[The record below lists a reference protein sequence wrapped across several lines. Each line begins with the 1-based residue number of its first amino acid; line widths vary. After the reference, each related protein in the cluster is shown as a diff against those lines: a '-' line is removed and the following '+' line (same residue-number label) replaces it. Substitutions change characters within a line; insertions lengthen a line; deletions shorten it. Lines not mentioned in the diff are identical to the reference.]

1 MKLAFT
7 TLACPDWTLEQA
19 AQAGRAAGYAG
30 IELRLLDGQVVG
42 PGLSAADRRRVR
54 EVCAA
59 EGLELI
65 CLDTSVRIAQ
75 PDPQAR
81 EQQIRDGLAMLD
93 LAAELGTSLI
103 RVFAGP
109 PEGTSTESAIAGAVA
124 CLTPLAEH
132 GRSLG
137 VAVALET
144 HDAFCDSNTV
154 NAVLSQVPGAGAG
167 ALWDLLHPYR
177 IGEPYQQTLQRLQS
191 RLLHVHVKD
200 GRPPAGGGS
209 AWDLKLLGEGI
220 VPTAEILAALHT
232 AGYDGWIAV
241 EWEKKWHP
249 EIADPEIALPQ
260 HADLLR
266 TYLAALR

>member
-7 TLACPDWTLEQA
+7 TLACPGWTLERA
-19 AQAGRAAGYAG
+19 AAGGRAAGYEG
-30 IELRLLDGQVVG
+30 LELRLLDGELVG
-42 PGLSAADRRRVR
+42 PDLSAADRRRVR
-54 EVCAA
+54 NVCAA
-59 EGLELI
+59 EGLALV

-75 PDPQAR
+75 PEAGAR
-81 EQQIRDGLAMLD
+81 ERQVRDGLAMLE
-93 LAAELGTSLI
+93 LAAELGAPLI

-109 PEGTSTESAIAGAVA
+109 PEGTPVEDAVAGAVA
-124 CLTPLAEH
+124 CLAPLAER
-132 GRSLG
+132 GSALG

-144 HDAFCDSNTV
+144 HDAFCDSTTV
-154 NAVLSQVPGAGAG
+154 ARVLEQVPGTGAG

-177 IGEPYQQTLQRLQS
+177 IGEPYDVTLGRLRH

-209 AWDLKLLGEGI
+209 NWELTLLGEGA
-220 VPTAEILAALHT
+220 VPTRAILAALR
-232 AGYDGWIAV
+232 ASGYDGWVAV

-249 EIADPEIALPQ
+249 ELAEPEVALPQ

-266 TYLAALR
+266 QYLNR